1 VLTQTA
7 SGKYPN
13 LGPSADCEIEKMRD
27 WILIRGYTGEMQVLG
42 EHLGVGGR
50 YEAKHFLCNEEISGR
65 KMLFLY

>member
-1 VLTQTA
+1 
-7 SGKYPN
+7 
-13 LGPSADCEIEKMRD
+13 MRD